1 MQDKEAREY
10 LEKLDNKFSRLNER
24 VKSQAR
30 EIKELKKGEKE

>member
-1 MQDKEAREY
+1 
-10 LEKLDNKFSRLNER
+10 LDNKFSRLNER